1 MWETRMQL
9 WKFSHRVGLYLR
21 LSLWAIRSVTVSRQR
36 ACAPT
41 NPALTRLATWLCRK
55 RSMGLGEMRR
65 GKRGI
70 DKKENM
76 RRSWRSFPRT
86 TEVEARYAGKDKI
99 EGREKWE
106 TWVNKE
112 ELAGDATSSWDC
124 VIYFRSLTSMFFHRE
139 VHQGM
144 GRQWIHS
151 ESAPSPSLN
160 RSLSLS
166 HTHIFISPRMTRHW
180 LEERSICI
188 SLPVSLNS
196 HADSRDSECVCLC
209 VWVRLCV
216 CWCWMNMHRDWIC
229 TC

>member
-166 HTHIFISPRMTRHW
+166 HTHTHIHLPTDDTSLTWR
-180 LEERSICI
+180 EEHLHFSSR
-188 SLPVSLNS
+188 VSELTCRFTWQWMCLSVCVSASVCVLMLNEY
-196 HADSRDSECVCLC
+196 A
-209 VWVRLCV
+209 
-216 CWCWMNMHRDWIC
+216 
-229 TC
+229 